1 LSIEIIR
8 SPLPDPVRPD
18 ESMVAIPADRAT
30 LAKRRWRGVAADGRE
45 FGFDLDHALPAGAA
59 VWRSEGICYAVVQ
72 KPEPVI
78 AIPINGDAACVAAI
92 AWQIGNLHFPA
103 QITAESIRVPDD
115 PAIVQMLERAGIA
128 WTREHALFRP
138 LSAAPHAHHH
148 HYH

>member
-8 SPLPDPVRPD
+8 SHLPDPVRPD
-18 ESMVAIPADRAT
+18 ESMVAIPADRAA

-72 KPEPVI
+72 MSEPVI
-78 AIPINGDAACVAAI
+78 EIAIKGEPATIAAI

-115 PAIVQMLERAGIA
+115 PAIVHMLERAGIP
-128 WTREHALFRP
+128 WTREHAIFRP
-138 LSAAPHAHHH
+138 LSSANHARHHDH
-148 HYH
+148 